1 MKYYTKNNELVFTCE
16 QLEALAKAHKVL
28 MGARDLVEHAEGGP
42 PESDNYY
49 SVAIAEGRLKD
60 ILDELTPANGL
71 DVYK

>member
-1 MKYYTKNNELVFTCE
+1 MKYYTENNEIVFTGE
-16 QLEALAKAHKVL
+16 QLETLAKAHKVL

-42 PESDNYY
+42 LDSDNYH

-60 ILDELTPANGL
+60 ILDELTSANGL

>member
-1 MKYYTKNNELVFTCE
+1 
-16 QLEALAKAHKVL
+16 

-42 PESDNYY
+42 LDSDNYH

-60 ILDELTPANGL
+60 ILDELTSANGL